1 MKSSEYTH
9 PVINEEIASISGRY
23 AFTKE
28 GSLAYGDREILYLT
42 GYSMTDSACCGMGG
56 CVFTLVPGF
65 MVRSRFK
72 KADDGR
78 DVSEVEPI
86 KDEGLREE
94 IAGLIRKSEPST
106 QVNFL

>member
-28 GSLAYGDREILYLT
+28 GSLAYGGREILYLT

-65 MVRSRFK
+65 MVRNRFK

-94 IAGLIRKSEPST
+94 IAGLIRKSEPSN